1 MTHTVTNFPY
11 FAHNAKN
18 FLPEEIMRKFKLNN
32 TYLSG
37 FRNRQV
43 ALANIFKPHPQRNRM
58 LKMGQFKT
66 AGLRNPECIVIQ
78 WKFLR
83 LCSQTCLSSN
93 STFAT
98 E

>member
-1 MTHTVTNFPY
+1 MTHTETNFPC
-11 FAHNAKN
+11 FVHNAKN

-43 ALANIFKPHPQRNRM
+43 ALANIFKPRPQRNRM
-58 LKMGQFKT
+58 LTMGQFKT
-66 AGLRNPECIVIQ
+66 AGLRYPKCIVIQ

-83 LCSQTCLSSN
+83 LCS
-93 STFAT
+93 
-98 E
+98 